1 MKRKKLDSSQKA
13 NEDDNTKNK
22 DDDDKN
28 RAKKSVAELDPLIV
42 QWRET
47 FQEAATDLL
56 QRLRAQ
62 GGGGGGGQS
71 QSELTLENLLV
82 HFRIDPDLVRLNRD
96 TDSFD

>member
-1 MKRKKLDSSQKA
+1 MKRKKFDSSQKA
-13 NEDDNTKNK
+13 AEDDDIKN
-22 DDDDKN
+22 DDDSKN
-28 RAKKSVAELDPLIV
+28 NSAKKSVAELDPLII